1 MKFRSLRIRLLLTFI
16 LVVTVAIGT
25 VAYFASRS
33 TTNEFRRSVEVI
45 LDYPNI
51 DVDSKINAI
60 NKYLQQHG
68 GERDFWEG
76 MQILLERM
84 GRSSQ
89 ARFVLADLAGKVTT
103 DSTGM
108 LLGGQLN
115 TELSKPFAVFL
126 MEGKPILAYVVPLEE
141 TSIDAIED
149 NFSRSVSRSL
159 WLAIGAAGAVALLLT
174 LFLSQSILGP
184 IGALTSAARQ
194 MEKGDLSQRVE
205 VRTADELGELASA
218 FNAMTDGL
226 KRLEQLRRNM
236 VTDVAHELRTPLSNV
251 RGYLEAIKDGMIAP
265 TSEVVESLHEEAML
279 LSRLV
284 DDLQE
289 LALAEAG
296 QLKLVRQELQL
307 SEVVE
312 KVVHLVHTKAAEKDL
327 ALQVHL
333 PGDLPPVYA
342 DAERLG
348 QIMRNLLNNA
358 ITNTAAGGEIWIA
371 AKAMEAQVE
380 VSVRDTGKG
389 IAAEHLP
396 YVFERFYRAD
406 KSRTR
411 LTGGAGLGLAIVRQ
425 LVESH
430 GGEVKITSQVGA
442 GTMVTFTI
450 PKNNSGNHHAI
461 VSVDPSIS
469 KSLSST

>member
-1 MKFRSLRIRLLLTFI
+1 MKFKSLRIRLLLTFI

-33 TTNEFRRSVEVI
+33 TTSEFRRSVEVI
-45 LDYPNI
+45 LDYPDI

-60 NKYLQQHG
+60 NKYLQQND

-76 MQILLERM
+76 IQILLERM

-89 ARFVLADLAGKVTT
+89 ARFVLADLAGTVTT

-126 MEGKPILAYVVPLEE
+126 MDGKPILAYVVPLQE

-149 NFSRSVSRSL
+149 NFNRSVSRSL
-159 WLAIGAAGAVALLLT
+159 WLAIGVAGGVALLLT

-205 VRTADELGELASA
+205 VRTEDELGELASA
-218 FNAMTDGL
+218 FNAMADGL

-279 LSRLV
+279 LNRLV

-307 SEVVE
+307 TEVVE
-312 KVVHLVHTKAAEKDL
+312 KVVHLARSKAAEKSL

-342 DAERLG
+342 DAERLS
-348 QIMRNLLNNA
+348 QILRNLLNNA
-358 ITNTAAGGEIWIA
+358 ITNTSTGGEIWIA
-371 AKAMEAQVE
+371 AKAIGAQVE
-380 VSVRDTGKG
+380 VCVRDTGKG

-430 GGEVKITSQVGA
+430 GGEVNITSQVGA
-442 GTMVTFTI
+442 GTTVTFTI
-450 PKNNSGNHHAI
+450 PTNDSGNHHAI
-461 VSVDPSIS
+461 VSVNPSIS
-469 KSLSST
+469 ESLSST

>member
-1 MKFRSLRIRLLLTFI
+1 LKFKSLRIRLLLTFI

-33 TTNEFRRSVEVI
+33 TTSEFRRSVEVI
-45 LDYPNI
+45 LDYPDI

-60 NKYLQQHG
+60 NKYLQQND

-76 MQILLERM
+76 IQILLERM

-89 ARFVLADLAGKVTT
+89 ARFVLADLAGTVTT

-126 MEGKPILAYVVPLEE
+126 MDGKPILAYVVPLQE
-141 TSIDAIED
+141 TSIDVIED
-149 NFSRSVSRSL
+149 NFNRSVSRSL
-159 WLAIGAAGAVALLLT
+159 WLAIGVAGGVALLLT

-205 VRTADELGELASA
+205 VRTEDELGELASA
-218 FNAMTDGL
+218 FNAMADGL

-279 LSRLV
+279 LNRLV

-307 SEVVE
+307 TEVVE
-312 KVVHLVHTKAAEKDL
+312 KVVHLARSKAAEKSL

-342 DAERLG
+342 DAERLS
-348 QIMRNLLNNA
+348 QILRNLLNNA
-358 ITNTAAGGEIWIA
+358 ITNTSTGGEIWIA
-371 AKAMEAQVE
+371 AKVMEAQVE
-380 VSVRDTGKG
+380 VCVRDTGMG

-430 GGEVKITSQVGA
+430 GGEVNITSQVGA
-442 GTMVTFTI
+442 GTTVTFTI
-450 PKNNSGNHHAI
+450 PTNDSGNHHAI
-461 VSVDPSIS
+461 VSVNPSIS
-469 KSLSST
+469 ESLSST

>member
-1 MKFRSLRIRLLLTFI
+1 MKFKSLRVRLLITFI

-33 TTNEFRRSVEVI
+33 TTSEFRRSVEVI

-60 NKYLQQHG
+60 NKYLQQHD

-76 MQILLERM
+76 LQILLERM

-89 ARFVLADLAGKVTT
+89 ARFVLADLAGAVTS

-115 TELSKPFAVFL
+115 TELSRPFAVFL
-126 MEGKPILAYVVPLEE
+126 MDGKPILAYVVPLQE

-149 NFSRSVSRSL
+149 NFNRSVSRSL

-174 LFLSQSILGP
+174 LLLSQSILSP
-184 IGALTSAARQ
+184 IGALTSAARK

-205 VRTADELGELASA
+205 VRTADEIGELASA
-218 FNAMTDGL
+218 FNAMADGL

-265 TSEVVESLHEEAML
+265 TADVVESLHEEAML
-279 LSRLV
+279 LNRLV

-296 QLKLVRQELQL
+296 QLKLLRQELRL
-307 SEVVE
+307 IDVIE
-312 KVVHLVHTKAAEKDL
+312 KVVHLVGSKAAEQGL
-327 ALQVHL
+327 VLEVHL
-333 PGDLPPVYA
+333 PEELPPVFA

-348 QIMRNLLNNA
+348 QILRNLLNNA
-358 ITNTAAGGEIWIA
+358 ITNTAAGGEIWISA
-371 AKAMEAQVE
+371 EAMDERVA
-380 VSVRDTGKG
+380 VSVHDTGKG

-411 LTGGAGLGLAIVRQ
+411 LTGGAGLGLAIVKQ

-430 GGEVKITSQVGA
+430 GGEVNISSQAGA
-442 GTMVTFTI
+442 GTTVTFTI
-450 PKNNSGNHHAI
+450 PTNDSGSHHAI
-461 VSVDPSIS
+461 VSVNPPIS

>member
-1 MKFRSLRIRLLLTFI
+1 LKFKSLRIRLLLTFI

-33 TTNEFRRSVEVI
+33 TTSEFRRSVEVI
-45 LDYPNI
+45 LDYPDI

-60 NKYLQQHG
+60 NKYLQQND

-76 MQILLERM
+76 IQILLERM

-89 ARFVLADLAGKVTT
+89 ARFVLADLAGTVTT

-126 MEGKPILAYVVPLEE
+126 MDGKPILAYVVPLQD

-149 NFSRSVSRSL
+149 NFNRSVSRSL
-159 WLAIGAAGAVALLLT
+159 WLAIGVAGGVALLLT

-205 VRTADELGELASA
+205 VRTEDELGELASA
-218 FNAMTDGL
+218 FNAMADGL

-279 LSRLV
+279 LNRLV

-307 SEVVE
+307 TEVVE
-312 KVVHLVHTKAAEKDL
+312 KVVHLARSKAAEKSL

-342 DAERLG
+342 DAERLS
-348 QIMRNLLNNA
+348 QILRNLLNNA
-358 ITNTAAGGEIWIA
+358 ITNTSTGGEIWIA
-371 AKAMEAQVE
+371 AKVMEAQVE
-380 VSVRDTGKG
+380 VCVRDTGMG

-430 GGEVKITSQVGA
+430 GGEVNIASQVGA
-442 GTMVTFTI
+442 GTTVTFTI
-450 PKNNSGNHHAI
+450 PSNDSGNHQAV
-461 VSVDPSIS
+461 VSVNPSIS
-469 KSLSST
+469 ESLSST

>member
-1 MKFRSLRIRLLLTFI
+1 LKFRSLRIRLLLTFI